1 MSRSPA
7 LCLRSL
13 LLLLA
18 LAAAGCVG
26 PLPRGALSQDQRDA
40 LRLTFEDQRP
50 RSGEPADD
58 LVELVDRVRRGV
70 VLIETPQAA
79 TFGAYL
85 DEVRA
90 AGWSFLAE
98 FPDLGE
104 LLNLPWTV
112 ATGWLDTQGGAL
124 QGSGA
129 LVATHEGQGYVL
141 TNAHVLGQRAT
152 KIQVRFHGAPQE
164 ESVGAELLWLDRR
177 VDLALLRAPL
187 AGSQAA
193 PLPLATARPEIGR
206 WTMVVGY
213 PLRGDAY
220 TPPHPSVSLGV
231 LSSWN
236 VQIQPLQ
243 RPPEISEPP
252 GLFQTE
258 AAINPGNSG
267 GPLVDL
273 SGHILGIV
281 CSRLAEADG
290 VGFAIPIQWA
300 LYAIGRDLGIELR
313 PLGLSLVGD
322 ANPDASQPLP
332 ESEGTSQEED
342 PEEED

>member
-1 MSRSPA
+1 MPRM
-7 LCLRSL
+7 LRL
-13 LLLLA
+13 LIPVLA
-18 LAAAGCVG
+18 LTCAGCVA
-26 PLPRGALSQDQRDA
+26 PLPQGALSQDQRQA

-50 RSGEPADD
+50 ASGEPAED

-85 DEVRA
+85 DEVGG
-90 AGWSFLAE
+90 AGWSFLVE

-104 LLNLPWTV
+104 LLNLPWTL
-112 ATGWLDTQGGAL
+112 ATGWLDTQGVVL

-129 LVATHEGQGYVL
+129 LVATHEGQGYVM

-152 KIQVRFHGAPQE
+152 GVRVRFHGAAQE
-164 ESVGAELLWLDRR
+164 ESAEAELLWLDRR

-213 PLRGDAY
+213 PLRGDAN

-243 RPPEISEPP
+243 RPPEVSQPP

-273 SGHILGIV
+273 SGHVLGIV

-300 LYAIGRDLGIELR
+300 LYVLGRDLGIELR
-313 PLGLSLVGD
+313 PLGLTLAGD
-322 ANPDASQPLP
+322 EDPDVSQPLP
-332 ESEGTSQEED
+332 EAEGTSQESASES
-342 PEEED
+342 EGQ